1 MEVAAGWEPS
11 SRERWYFCVN
21 GKRLEAIA
29 HRLSIPPWRRVVA
42 EGAFLAALGLMMGVI
57 GPYGTIQMPGPPRM
71 LYWLVCIV
79 GGGGIGV
86 AVDEAVGQ
94 RMRGLWARVAAT
106 SLLMTPPVTGLVLG
120 AAAKLAG
127 YRSLPRFSLEL
138 LWQVL
143 VISALVMTLRA
154 LAWRQPRTVVET
166 RVVIAPPL
174 PEAEAAFRNR
184 LSARRRGA
192 RLIAIEAEDHYLRV
206 HTDAGEE
213 LLTLRFADALKELA
227 RADGFQTHRS
237 WWVAADAI
245 EGVRWRS
252 GLGEARL
259 AGGLTAPISRT
270 HAATVKAAG
279 WF

>member
-1 MEVAAGWEPS
+1 M
-11 SRERWYFCVN
+11 
-21 GKRLEAIA
+21 RLEACL
-29 HRLSIPPWRRVVA
+29 RSMSRPLSALPWRRVAA
-42 EGAFLAALGLMMGVI
+42 EGAFLTALGLMMDVI
-57 GPYGTIQMPGPPRM
+57 GPYGTIQMPGPARAV
-71 LYWLVCIV
+71 YWLACII
-79 GGGGIGV
+79 GGGAIGIAIDETVGRRM
-86 AVDEAVGQ
+86 AV
-94 RMRGLWARVAAT
+94 LWTRIAAT
-106 SLLMTPPVTGLVLG
+106 SLLMTPPVTGLVTG
-120 AAAKLAG
+120 VAALVG
-127 YRSLPRFSLEL
+127 HQRRPHFSLQL
-138 LWQVL
+138 AWQVL
-143 VISALVMTLRA
+143 VISALVMALRV
-154 LAWRQPRTVVET
+154 LAWRRPRTVVET
-166 RVVIAPPL
+166 RVVVAPPL

-227 RADGFQTHRS
+227 RAHGFQTHRS